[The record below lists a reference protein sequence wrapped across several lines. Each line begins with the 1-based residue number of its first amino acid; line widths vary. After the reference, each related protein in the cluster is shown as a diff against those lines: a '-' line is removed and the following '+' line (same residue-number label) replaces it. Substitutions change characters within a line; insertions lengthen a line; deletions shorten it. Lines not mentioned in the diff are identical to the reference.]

1 MMLLLRSLA
10 FQAAFLGWSSLLA
23 IYSMLPMAL
32 GRQRQV
38 VAIGQLWS
46 RSTDFLLKHIA
57 GIDCVIEGRE
67 HIPEGPA
74 LIAAK
79 HQSLWDTAIVLA
91 LFDMPAIVMKQE
103 LHKIPIYGWLTKA
116 QEMIAVDREGGAK
129 ALKQMLREARV
140 AAARGRKLV
149 IFPQGTRTLPG
160 EVAPYQ
166 TGVAALYQSLKIP
179 CVPAA
184 LNSGFF
190 WPKHG
195 WKRPPGKIV
204 LRFLPAIPPGL
215 ERDVFMAEL
224 ESRIETE
231 TAKLEADTRRELG
244 IAT

>member
-1 MMLLLRSLA
+1 MILLVRSLL
-10 FQAAFLGWSSLLA
+10 FQAAFFGWSSLLA
-23 IYSMLPMAL
+23 TYSLLPMAL
-32 GRQRQV
+32 GRQRDI
-38 VAIGQLWS
+38 VAIGKLWS
-46 RSTDFLLKHIA
+46 RSTDVLLKAIA
-57 GIDCVIEGRE
+57 GIECVIEGRE

-103 LHKIPIYGWLTKA
+103 LRRIPIYGWLTKA
-116 QEMIAVDREGGAK
+116 QEMIAVDREGGAR
-129 ALKQMLREARV
+129 ALKQMLGQAREAV
-140 AAARGRKLV
+140 KRGRHIV

-166 TGVAALYQSLKIP
+166 SGVAALYQSLKIP

-184 LNSGFF
+184 VNSGFF

-195 WKRPPGKIV
+195 WKRPPGRIV

-215 ERDVFMAEL
+215 DREAFMAEL

-231 TAKLEADTRRELG
+231 NAKLEADTRREFGLP
-244 IAT
+244 

>member
-1 MMLLLRSLA
+1 MILLLRSLA
-10 FQAAFLGWSSLLA
+10 FQAAFFSWSSLLA

-32 GRQRQV
+32 GRQRDI
-38 VAIGQLWS
+38 VAIGKLWS
-46 RSTDFLLKHIA
+46 RSTDFLLKHAA

-67 HIPEGPA
+67 HIPDGPA

-103 LHKIPIYGWLTKA
+103 LRKIPIYGWLTRA

-129 ALKQMLREARV
+129 ALKQMLHQARV
-140 AAARGRKLV
+140 AVKRGRHVV

-166 TGVAALYQSLKIP
+166 SGVAALYRDLKIP

-184 LNSGFF
+184 VNSGFF

-195 WKRPPGKIV
+195 WRRPPGKIV

-215 ERDVFMAEL
+215 DRDVFMREL
-224 ESRIETE
+224 EHRIETE
-231 TAKLEADTRRELG
+231 NARLEADTRAAL
-244 IAT
+244 

>member
-1 MMLLLRSLA
+1 MILLLRSLA
-10 FQAAFLGWSSLLA
+10 FQGAFLGWSSLLA
-23 IYSMLPMAL
+23 IYSLLPMAL
-32 GRQRQV
+32 GRQRDV
-38 VAIGQLWS
+38 VAIGKLWS

-57 GIDCVIEGRE
+57 GIDCIIEGRE

-103 LHKIPIYGWLTKA
+103 LRRIPIYGWLTRA

-129 ALKQMLREARV
+129 ALKQMLTSAREAV
-140 AAARGRKLV
+140 KRGRHIV

-166 TGVAALYQSLKIP
+166 SGVAALYQSLKIP

-184 LNSGFF
+184 VNSGFF

-195 WKRPPGKIV
+195 WRRPPGRIV

-215 ERDVFMAEL
+215 ERDAFMAEL
-224 ESRIETE
+224 ERRIETE
-231 TAKLEADTRRELG
+231 TAKLEADTRAAL
-244 IAT
+244 